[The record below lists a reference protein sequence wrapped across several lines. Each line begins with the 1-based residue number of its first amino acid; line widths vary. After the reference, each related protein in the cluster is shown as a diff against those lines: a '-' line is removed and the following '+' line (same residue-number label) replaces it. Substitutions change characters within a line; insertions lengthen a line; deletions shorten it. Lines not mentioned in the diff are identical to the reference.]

1 MADTTT
7 TTYNL
12 TKPEVGASADTWGT
26 KLNANLDTI
35 DNLLDGTTAIAPNL
49 TEGSWSVGGT
59 AITSTAAELNILDG
73 VTATATEI
81 SILDGDTTA
90 TATTVADAD
99 RVVMNDGGTMV
110 QVAMT
115 DLATY
120 FGGGITSMTTLTA
133 VGALDTGSIT
143 SGFGAIDNG
152 SSNITTTGTISFG
165 TLTDAT
171 TSVTS
176 IKDEDDMSSDDA
188 SALATQQSIKAYV
201 DDKSITQTSGSAP
214 YYGAR
219 AWVNFE
225 GSASGATIRGSQN
238 VASVTRNAAGDYTVT
253 LTTAMADTNYAVLV
267 NAMAS
272 DGTGGVRF
280 HGGYPSSTTEIN
292 VYATSDARAGS
303 DLSMWNVVIFG

>member
-7 TTYNL
+7 TTYSL
-12 TKPEVGASADTWGT
+12 TKPEVGASADSWGT
-26 KLNANLDTI
+26 KLNSNFDSI
-35 DNLLDGTTAIAPNL
+35 DDLLDGTTAIAPNL

-59 AITSTAAELNILDG
+59 AIASTAAELNILSG
-73 VTATATEI
+73 VTATSAELNL
-81 SILDGDTTA
+81 LDGATTA
-90 TATTVADAD
+90 TATTIADGD
-99 RVVMNDGGTMV
+99 RVIVNDAGTMK

-120 FGGGITSMTTLTA
+120 FTGDITT
-133 VGALDTGSIT
+133 VGALDSGSIT
-143 SGFGAIDNG
+143 SNFGAINNG

-176 IKDEDDMSSDDA
+176 IKDEDDMASDDA

-238 VASVTRNAAGDYTVT
+238 VASVTRNAAGNYTVT
-253 LTTAMADTNYAVLV
+253 LTTAMPDTNYAVLV
-267 NAMAS
+267 NVMQNDLLS
-272 DGTGGVRF
+272 GVRF

-292 VYATSDARAGS
+292 VYATNDARAGV
-303 DLSMWNVVIFG
+303 DYPMWNVVIFG

>member
-7 TTYNL
+7 TTYSL
-12 TKPEVGASADTWGT
+12 TKPEVGASADSWGT

-59 AITSTAAELNILDG
+59 AIASTAAELNILSG
-73 VTATATEI
+73 VTATSAELNL
-81 SILDGDTTA
+81 LDGATTA
-90 TATTVADAD
+90 TSTTIADGD
-99 RVVMNDGGTMV
+99 RVILNDAGTMV

-120 FGGGITSMTTLTA
+120 FTGDITT
-133 VGALDTGSIT
+133 VGALDSGSIT

-176 IKDEDDMSSDDA
+176 IKDEDDMASDDA

-238 VASVTRNAAGDYTVT
+238 VASVTRNAAGNYTVT
-253 LTTAMADTNYAVLV
+253 LTTAMSDTNYAVLV

-280 HGGYPSSTTEIN
+280 HGGYPSSTTEVN
-292 VYATSDARAGS
+292 VYATSDARDGS

>member
-7 TTYNL
+7 TTYSL
-12 TKPEVGASADTWGT
+12 TKPEVGASADSWGA
-26 KLNANLDTI
+26 KLNGNFDSI

-59 AITSTAAELNILDG
+59 AIASTAAELNILSG
-73 VTATATEI
+73 VTATSAELNL
-81 SILDGDTTA
+81 LDGATTA
-90 TATTVADAD
+90 TSTTIADGD
-99 RVVMNDGGTMV
+99 RVIVNDAGTMK

-120 FGGGITSMTTLTA
+120 FTGDITT
-133 VGALDTGSIT
+133 VGALDSGSIT

-152 SSNITTTGTISFG
+152 SSNITTTGTVSFG

-238 VASVTRNAAGDYTVT
+238 VASVTRNGAGRYTVT
-253 LTTAMADTNYAVLV
+253 LTTAMSDTNYAVLV
-267 NAMAS
+267 NAMQNDLLS
-272 DGTGGVRF
+272 GVRF

-292 VYATSDARAGS
+292 VYATNDARAGV
-303 DLSMWNVVIFG
+303 DYPMWNVVIFG

>member
-1 MADTTT
+1 LSGVTATTAE
-7 TTYNL
+7 L
-12 TKPEVGASADTWGT
+12 
-26 KLNANLDTI
+26 
-35 DNLLDGTTAIAPNL
+35 NLLDGA
-49 TEGSWSVGGT
+49 
-59 AITSTAAELNILDG
+59 
-73 VTATATEI
+73 
-81 SILDGDTTA
+81 TTA
-90 TATTVADAD
+90 TSTTIADGD
-99 RVVMNDGGTMV
+99 RVIVNDAGTMV

-120 FGGGITSMTTLTA
+120 FTGDVTA
-133 VGALDTGSIT
+133 VGALDAGSIT

-176 IKDEDDMSSDDA
+176 IKDEDDMASDDA

-238 VASVTRNAAGDYTVT
+238 VASVTRNAAGNYTVT
-253 LTTAMADTNYAVLV
+253 LTTAMADTNYAVVV
-267 NAMAS
+267 NAIAS
-272 DGTGGVRF
+272 DNTGGVRF
-280 HGGYPSSTTEIN
+280 HGGYPSSTTEVN
-292 VYATSDARAGS
+292 VYATSDARDGS
-303 DLSMWNVVIFG
+303 DLTMWNVVIFG

>member
-7 TTYNL
+7 TTYSL
-12 TKPEVGASADTWGT
+12 TKPEVGASADSWGT
-26 KLNANLDTI
+26 KLKANLDTI

-59 AITSTAAELNILDG
+59 AIASTAAELNILSG
-73 VTATATEI
+73 VTATSAEL
-81 SILDGDTTA
+81 SLLDGDTTA
-90 TATTVADAD
+90 TSTTIADGD
-99 RVVMNDGGTMV
+99 RVIVNDGGTMV
-110 QVAMT
+110 QVAVT

-120 FGGGITSMTTLTA
+120 FTGDITT
-133 VGALDTGSIT
+133 VGALDSGSIT
-143 SGFGAIDNG
+143 SNFGAIDNG

-238 VASVTRNAAGDYTVT
+238 VASVTRNAAGNYTVT
-253 LTTAMADTNYAVLV
+253 LTTAMPDTNYAVVV
-267 NAMAS
+267 NAMSS
-272 DGTGGVRF
+272 DNTSGVRF
-280 HGGYPSSTTEIN
+280 HGGYPSSTTEVN
-292 VYATSDARAGS
+292 VYATSDARDGS
-303 DLSMWNVVIFG
+303 DLAMWNVVIFG

>member
-7 TTYNL
+7 TTYSL

-35 DNLLDGTTAIAPNL
+35 DDLLDGTTAIAPNL
-49 TEGSWSVGGT
+49 TEGSWEVGGT
-59 AITSTAAELNILDG
+59 AITTTAAELNTLDG
-73 VTATATEI
+73 VTATTAELN
-81 SILDGDTTA
+81 ILDGDTTA

-99 RVVMNDGGTMV
+99 RVVMNDAGTMK
-110 QVAMT
+110 QVAVT

-120 FGGGITSMTTLTA
+120 FTGDITS
-133 VGALDTGSIT
+133 VGALGSGSIT

-152 SSNITTTGTISFG
+152 SSNITTTGTVSFG

-171 TSVTS
+171 ISVTS

-238 VASVTRNAAGDYTVT
+238 VASVTRNAAGNYTVT
-253 LTTAMADTNYAVLV
+253 LTTAMPDANYAVVV
-267 NAMAS
+267 NAMSS
-272 DGTGGVRF
+272 DNTAGVRF
-280 HGGYPSSTTEIN
+280 HGGYPSSTTEVN
-292 VYATSDARAGS
+292 VYATSDNRSGG
-303 DLSMWNVVIFG
+303 DYPMWNVVIFG

>member
-7 TTYNL
+7 TTYSL

-59 AITSTAAELNILDG
+59 AIASTAAELNILSG
-73 VTATATEI
+73 VTATTAELNL
-81 SILDGDTTA
+81 LDGATTA
-90 TATTVADAD
+90 TSTTIADGD
-99 RVVMNDGGTMV
+99 RVIVNDAGTMV

-120 FGGGITSMTTLTA
+120 FTGDITS
-133 VGALDTGSIT
+133 VGVLDSGSIT

-176 IKDEDDMSSDDA
+176 IKDEDDMASDDA

-238 VASVTRNAAGDYTVT
+238 VASVTRNAAGNYTVT
-253 LTTAMADTNYAVLV
+253 LTTAMADTNYAVVV

-272 DGTGGVRF
+272 DNTGGVRF
-280 HGGYPSSTTEIN
+280 HGGYPSSTTEVN
-292 VYATSDARAGS
+292 VYATSDARDGS
-303 DLSMWNVVIFG
+303 DLTMWNVVIFG

>member
-7 TTYNL
+7 TTYSL

-59 AITSTAAELNILDG
+59 AIASTAAELNILSG
-73 VTATATEI
+73 VTATSAELNL
-81 SILDGDTTA
+81 LDGATTA
-90 TATTVADAD
+90 TSTTIADGD
-99 RVVMNDGGTMV
+99 RVIVNDAGTMK

-120 FGGGITSMTTLTA
+120 FTGDITT
-133 VGALDTGSIT
+133 VGALDSGSIT

-176 IKDEDDMSSDDA
+176 IKDEDDMASDDA

-238 VASVTRNAAGDYTVT
+238 VASVTRNAAGNYTVT
-253 LTTAMADTNYAVLV
+253 LTTAMADTNYAVVV

-272 DGTGGVRF
+272 DGTSGVRF
-280 HGGYPSSTTEIN
+280 HGGYPSSTTEVN
-292 VYATSDARAGS
+292 VYATSDARDGS

>member
-7 TTYNL
+7 TTYSL
-12 TKPEVGASADTWGT
+12 TKPEVGASADSWGA
-26 KLNANLDTI
+26 KLNSNFDSI

-59 AITSTAAELNILDG
+59 AIASTAAELNILSG
-73 VTATATEI
+73 VTATSAELNL
-81 SILDGDTTA
+81 LDGATTA
-90 TATTVADAD
+90 TSTTIADGD
-99 RVVMNDGGTMV
+99 RVIVNDAGTMV

-120 FGGGITSMTTLTA
+120 FTGDITT

-152 SSNITTTGTISFG
+152 SSNITTTGTVSFG

-176 IKDEDDMSSDDA
+176 IKDEDDMASDDA

-238 VASVTRNAAGDYTVT
+238 VASVTRNAAGNYTVT

-267 NAMAS
+267 NVMKNDAL
-272 DGTGGVRF
+272 DGVRF
-280 HGGYPSSTTEIN
+280 NGGYPSSTTEIN
-292 VYATSDARAGS
+292 VYATNDARAGV
-303 DLSMWNVVIFG
+303 DMPMWNVVIFG

>member
-7 TTYNL
+7 TTYSL
-12 TKPEVGASADTWGT
+12 TKPEVGASADSWGT
-26 KLNANLDTI
+26 KLNSNFDSI
-35 DNLLDGTTAIAPNL
+35 DDLLDGTTAIAPNL

-59 AITSTAAELNILDG
+59 AIASTAAELNILSG
-73 VTATATEI
+73 VTATSAELNL
-81 SILDGDTTA
+81 LDGATTA
-90 TATTVADAD
+90 TATTIADGD
-99 RVVMNDGGTMV
+99 RVIVNDAGTMK

-120 FGGGITSMTTLTA
+120 FTGDITS
-133 VGALDTGSIT
+133 VGALDAGSIT
-143 SGFGAIDNG
+143 SGFGAIENG

-176 IKDEDDMSSDDA
+176 IKDEDDMASDDA

-238 VASVTRNAAGDYTVT
+238 VASVTRNAAGNYTVT
-253 LTTAMADTNYAVLV
+253 LTTAMSDTNYAVLV
-267 NAMAS
+267 NVMQNDLLS
-272 DGTGGVRF
+272 GVRF

-292 VYATSDARAGS
+292 VYATNDARAGG
-303 DLSMWNVVIFG
+303 DYPMWNVVIFG

>member
-7 TTYNL
+7 TTYSL
-12 TKPEVGASADTWGT
+12 TKPEVGASADSWGT
-26 KLNANLDTI
+26 KLNGNFDSI

-59 AITSTAAELNILDG
+59 AIASTAAELNILSG
-73 VTATATEI
+73 VTATSTELNL
-81 SILDGDTTA
+81 LDGATTA
-90 TATTVADAD
+90 TSTTIADGD
-99 RVVMNDGGTMV
+99 RVIVNDAGTMK

-120 FGGGITSMTTLTA
+120 FTGDITT
-133 VGALDTGSIT
+133 VGALDSGSIT

-152 SSNITTTGTISFG
+152 SSNITTTGTVSFG

-238 VASVTRNAAGDYTVT
+238 VASVTRNGAGRYTVT
-253 LTTAMADTNYAVLV
+253 LTTAMSDTNYAVLV
-267 NAMAS
+267 NAMQNDLLS
-272 DGTGGVRF
+272 GVRF

-292 VYATSDARAGS
+292 VYATNDARAGV
-303 DLSMWNVVIFG
+303 DYPMWNVVIFG

>member
-110 QVAMT
+110 QVAVT

-120 FGGGITSMTTLTA
+120 FTGDITT
-133 VGALDTGSIT
+133 VGALGSGSIT

-225 GSASGATIRGSQN
+225 GSSSGATIRGSQN

-253 LTTAMADTNYAVLV
+253 LTTAMPDTNYAVVV

-272 DGTGGVRF
+272 DGTDGVRF
-280 HGGYPSSTTEIN
+280 HGGYPSSTTEVN
-292 VYATSDARAGS
+292 VYATSDNRSGG
-303 DLSMWNVVIFG
+303 DYPMWNVVIFG

>member
-7 TTYNL
+7 TTYSL
-12 TKPEVGASADTWGT
+12 TKPEVGASADSWGT
-26 KLNANLDTI
+26 KLNSNFDSI
-35 DNLLDGTTAIAPNL
+35 DDLLDGTTAIAPNL

-59 AITSTAAELNILDG
+59 AIASTAAELNILSG
-73 VTATATEI
+73 VTATSTELNL
-81 SILDGDTTA
+81 LDGATTA
-90 TATTVADAD
+90 TSTTIADAD
-99 RVVMNDGGTMV
+99 RVIVNDAGTMV

-120 FGGGITSMTTLTA
+120 FTGDITT
-133 VGALDTGSIT
+133 VGALDSGSIT
-143 SGFGAIDNG
+143 SNFGAINNG

-176 IKDEDDMSSDDA
+176 IKDEDDMASDDA

-238 VASVTRNAAGDYTVT
+238 VASVTRNAAGNYTVT
-253 LTTAMADTNYAVLV
+253 LTTAMSDTNYAVLV
-267 NAMAS
+267 NVMQNDLLS
-272 DGTGGVRF
+272 GVRF

-292 VYATSDARAGS
+292 VYATNDARAGV
-303 DLSMWNVVIFG
+303 DYPMWNVVIFG

>member
-7 TTYNL
+7 TTYSL
-12 TKPEVGASADTWGT
+12 TKPEVGASADSWGT
-26 KLNANLDTI
+26 KLNSNFDSI
-35 DNLLDGTTAIAPNL
+35 DDLLDGTTAIAPNL

-59 AITSTAAELNILDG
+59 AIASTAAELNILSG
-73 VTATATEI
+73 VTATSAELNL
-81 SILDGDTTA
+81 LDGATTA
-90 TATTVADAD
+90 TATTIADGD
-99 RVVMNDGGTMV
+99 RVIVNDAGTMK

-120 FGGGITSMTTLTA
+120 FTGDITT
-133 VGALDTGSIT
+133 VGALDSGSIT
-143 SGFGAIDNG
+143 SNFGAINNG
-152 SSNITTTGTISFG
+152 SSNITTTGTVSFG

-176 IKDEDDMSSDDA
+176 IKDEDDMASDDA

-238 VASVTRNAAGDYTVT
+238 VASVTRNAAGNYTVT
-253 LTTAMADTNYAVLV
+253 LTTAMSDTNYAVLV
-267 NAMAS
+267 NVMQNDLLS
-272 DGTGGVRF
+272 GVRF

-292 VYATSDARAGS
+292 VYATNDARAGV
-303 DLSMWNVVIFG
+303 DYPMWNVVIFG

>member
-7 TTYNL
+7 TTYSL

-59 AITSTAAELNILDG
+59 AIASTAAELNILSG
-73 VTATATEI
+73 VTATSAELNL
-81 SILDGDTTA
+81 LDGATTA
-90 TATTVADAD
+90 TSTTIADGD
-99 RVVMNDGGTMV
+99 RVIVNDAGTMK

-120 FGGGITSMTTLTA
+120 FTGDITT
-133 VGALDTGSIT
+133 VGALDSGSIT

-176 IKDEDDMSSDDA
+176 IKDEDDMVSDDA

-201 DDKSITQTSGSAP
+201 DGKSITQTSGSAP

-238 VASVTRNAAGDYTVT
+238 VASVTRNAAGNYTVT
-253 LTTAMADTNYAVLV
+253 LTTAMPDTNYAVVV
-267 NAMAS
+267 NAMAA
-272 DGTGGVRF
+272 DNTGGVRF
-280 HGGYPSSTTEIN
+280 HGGYPSSTTEVN
-292 VYATSDARAGS
+292 AYATSDARSGG
-303 DLSMWNVVIFG
+303 DYPMWNVVIFG

>member
-73 VTATATEI
+73 VTATAAEI

-90 TATTVADAD
+90 TAITVADAD

-110 QVAMT
+110 QVAVT

-120 FGGGITSMTTLTA
+120 FTGDITT
-133 VGALDTGSIT
+133 VGALGSGSIT

-176 IKDEDDMSSDDA
+176 IKDEDDMASDDA

-253 LTTAMADTNYAVLV
+253 LTTAMPDTNYAVVV
-267 NAMAS
+267 NAMSA
-272 DGTGGVRF
+272 DNTGGVRF
-280 HGGYPSSTTEIN
+280 HGGYPSSTTEVN
-292 VYATSDARAGS
+292 VYATSDNRSGG
-303 DLSMWNVVIFG
+303 DYPMWNVVIFG

>member
-7 TTYNL
+7 TTYSL

-35 DNLLDGTTAIAPNL
+35 DDLLDGTTAIAPNL

-59 AITSTAAELNILDG
+59 AIASTAAELNILSG
-73 VTATATEI
+73 LNVTAAER
-81 SILDGDTTA
+81 SLLDGDTTA
-90 TATTVADAD
+90 TSTTIADGD
-99 RVVMNDGGTMV
+99 RVIVNDAGTMV

-120 FGGGITSMTTLTA
+120 FTGDITT
-133 VGALDTGSIT
+133 VGALDSGSIT

-176 IKDEDDMSSDDA
+176 IKDEDDMASDDA

-238 VASVTRNAAGDYTVT
+238 VASVTRNAAGNYTVT
-253 LTTAMADTNYAVLV
+253 LTTAMADTNYAVVV

-280 HGGYPSSTTEIN
+280 HGGYPSSTTEVN
-292 VYATSDARAGS
+292 VYATSDARDGS
-303 DLSMWNVVIFG
+303 DLAMWNVVIFG

>member
-7 TTYNL
+7 TTYSS

-59 AITSTAAELNILDG
+59 AIASTAAELNILSG
-73 VTATATEI
+73 VTATTAELNL
-81 SILDGDTTA
+81 LDGATTA
-90 TATTVADAD
+90 TSTTIADGD
-99 RVVMNDGGTMV
+99 RVIVNDAGTMV

-120 FGGGITSMTTLTA
+120 FTGDVTA
-133 VGALDTGSIT
+133 VGALDAGSIT

-176 IKDEDDMSSDDA
+176 IKDEDDMASDDA

-238 VASVTRNAAGDYTVT
+238 VASVTRNAAGNYTVT
-253 LTTAMADTNYAVLV
+253 LTTAMADTNYAVVV
-267 NAMAS
+267 NAIAS
-272 DGTGGVRF
+272 DNTGGVRF
-280 HGGYPSSTTEIN
+280 HGGYPSSTTEVN
-292 VYATSDARAGS
+292 VYATSDARDGS
-303 DLSMWNVVIFG
+303 DLTMWNVVIFG

>member
-73 VTATATEI
+73 VTATAAEI

-110 QVAMT
+110 QVAVT

-120 FGGGITSMTTLTA
+120 FTGDITT
-133 VGALDTGSIT
+133 VGALDSGSIT

-225 GSASGATIRGSQN
+225 GSSSGATIRGSQN
-238 VASVTRNAAGDYTVT
+238 VTSVTRNAAGNYTVT
-253 LTTAMADTNYAVLV
+253 LTTAMPDTNYAVVV
-267 NAMAS
+267 NAMSA
-272 DGTGGVRF
+272 DNTGGVRF
-280 HGGYPSSTTEIN
+280 HGGYPSSTTEVN
-292 VYATSDARAGS
+292 VYATADNRSGGDYP
-303 DLSMWNVVIFG
+303 MWNVVIFG

>member
-7 TTYNL
+7 TTYSL

-59 AITSTAAELNILDG
+59 NITATAAELNTLDG
-73 VTATATEI
+73 VTATTAELN
-81 SILDGDTTA
+81 ILDGDTTA
-90 TATTVADAD
+90 TATTVVDAD

-110 QVAMT
+110 QVAVT

-120 FGGGITSMTTLTA
+120 FTGDITS
-133 VGALDTGSIT
+133 VGVLDSGSIT
-143 SGFGAIDNG
+143 SGFGAINNG
-152 SSNITTTGTISFG
+152 DSNITTTGTISFG

-176 IKDEDDMSSDDA
+176 IKDEDDMASDDA

-238 VASVTRNAAGDYTVT
+238 VASVTRNAAGNYTVT

-267 NAMAS
+267 NVMKNDALS
-272 DGTGGVRF
+272 GVRF
-280 HGGYPSSTTEIN
+280 NGGYPSSTTEIN
-292 VYATSDARAGS
+292 VYATNDARDGV
-303 DLSMWNVVIFG
+303 DMPMWNVVIFG

>member
-7 TTYNL
+7 TTYSL
-12 TKPEVGASADTWGT
+12 TKPEVGASADSWGT
-26 KLNANLDTI
+26 KLNSNFDSI
-35 DNLLDGTTAIAPNL
+35 DDLLDGTTAIAPNL

-59 AITSTAAELNILDG
+59 AIASTAAELNILSG
-73 VTATATEI
+73 VTATSAELNL
-81 SILDGDTTA
+81 LDGATTA
-90 TATTVADAD
+90 TATTIADGD
-99 RVVMNDGGTMV
+99 RVIVNDAGTMK

-120 FGGGITSMTTLTA
+120 FTGDITT
-133 VGALDTGSIT
+133 VGALDSGSIT

-176 IKDEDDMSSDDA
+176 IKDEDDMASDDA

-238 VASVTRNAAGDYTVT
+238 VASVTRNAAGNYTVT
-253 LTTAMADTNYAVLV
+253 LTTAMSDTNYAVLV
-267 NAMAS
+267 NVMQNDLLS
-272 DGTGGVRF
+272 GVRF

-292 VYATSDARAGS
+292 VYATNDARAGG
-303 DLSMWNVVIFG
+303 DYPMWNVVIFG

>member
-7 TTYNL
+7 TTYSL
-12 TKPEVGASADTWGT
+12 TKPEVGASADSWGT
-26 KLNANLDTI
+26 KLNSNFDSI
-35 DNLLDGTTAIAPNL
+35 DDLLDGTTAIAPNL

-59 AITSTAAELNILDG
+59 AIASTAAELNILSG
-73 VTATATEI
+73 VTATSAELNL
-81 SILDGDTTA
+81 LDGATTA
-90 TATTVADAD
+90 TATTIADGD
-99 RVVMNDGGTMV
+99 RVIVNDAGTMK

-120 FGGGITSMTTLTA
+120 FTGDITT
-133 VGALDTGSIT
+133 VGALDSGSIT
-143 SGFGAIDNG
+143 SNFGAINNG
-152 SSNITTTGTISFG
+152 SSNITTTGTVSFG

-176 IKDEDDMSSDDA
+176 IKDEDDMASDDA

-238 VASVTRNAAGDYTVT
+238 VASVTRNAAGNYTVT
-253 LTTAMADTNYAVLV
+253 LTTAMPDTNYAVLV
-267 NAMAS
+267 NVMQNDLLS
-272 DGTGGVRF
+272 GVRF

-292 VYATSDARAGS
+292 VYATNDARAGV
-303 DLSMWNVVIFG
+303 DYPMWNVVIFG

>member
-7 TTYNL
+7 TTYSL

-49 TEGSWSVGGT
+49 TEGSWEVGGT
-59 AITSTAAELNILDG
+59 AVTATAAELNTLDG
-73 VTATATEI
+73 VTATTAELN
-81 SILDGDTTA
+81 ILDGDTTA
-90 TATTVADAD
+90 TATTVVDAD
-99 RVVMNDGGTMV
+99 RVIVNDAGTMV

-120 FGGGITSMTTLTA
+120 FTGDITS
-133 VGALDTGSIT
+133 VGALDSGSIT

-176 IKDEDDMSSDDA
+176 IKDEDDMASDDA

-238 VASVTRNAAGDYTVT
+238 VASVTRNAAGNYTVT
-253 LTTAMADTNYAVLV
+253 LTTAMADTNYAVVV
-267 NAMAS
+267 NAIAS
-272 DGTGGVRF
+272 DNTGGVRF
-280 HGGYPSSTTEIN
+280 HGGYPSSTTEVN
-292 VYATSDARAGS
+292 VYATSDARDGS
-303 DLSMWNVVIFG
+303 DLTMWNVVIFG

>member
-7 TTYNL
+7 TTYSL

-59 AITSTAAELNILDG
+59 AIASTAAELNILSG
-73 VTATATEI
+73 VTATTAELNL
-81 SILDGDTTA
+81 LDGATTA
-90 TATTVADAD
+90 TSTTIADGD
-99 RVVMNDGGTMV
+99 RVIVNDAGTMV

-120 FGGGITSMTTLTA
+120 FTGDITS
-133 VGALDTGSIT
+133 VGVLDSGSIT

-171 TSVTS
+171 TSVNS
-176 IKDEDDMSSDDA
+176 IKDEDDMASDDA

-238 VASVTRNAAGDYTVT
+238 VASVTRNAAGNYTVT
-253 LTTAMADTNYAVLV
+253 LTTAMADTNYAVVV

-272 DGTGGVRF
+272 DNTGGVRF
-280 HGGYPSSTTEIN
+280 HGGYPSSTTEVN
-292 VYATSDARAGS
+292 VYATSDARDGS
-303 DLSMWNVVIFG
+303 DLTMWNVVIFG

>member
-7 TTYNL
+7 TTYSL
-12 TKPEVGASADTWGT
+12 TKPEVGASADSWGT

-59 AITSTAAELNILDG
+59 AIASTAAELNILSGD
-73 VTATATEI
+73 TATSAKLNL
-81 SILDGDTTA
+81 LDGATTA
-90 TATTVADAD
+90 TTTTIADGD
-99 RVVMNDGGTMV
+99 RVIVNDAGTMK

-120 FGGGITSMTTLTA
+120 FTGDITT
-133 VGALDTGSIT
+133 VGALDSGSIT
-143 SGFGAIDNG
+143 SNFGAIDNG

-176 IKDEDDMSSDDA
+176 IKDEDDMASDDA

-238 VASVTRNAAGDYTVT
+238 VASVTRNAAGNYTVT
-253 LTTAMADTNYAVLV
+253 LTAAMPDTNYAVLV
-267 NAMAS
+267 NVMQNDLLS
-272 DGTGGVRF
+272 GVRF

-292 VYATSDARAGS
+292 VYATNDARAGV
-303 DLSMWNVVIFG
+303 DYPMWNVVIFG

>member
-7 TTYNL
+7 TTYSL

-59 AITSTAAELNILDG
+59 AIASTAAELNILSG
-73 VTATATEI
+73 INVTAAEL
-81 SILDGDTTA
+81 SLLDGDTTA
-90 TATTVADAD
+90 TSTTIADGD
-99 RVVMNDGGTMV
+99 RVIVNDAGTMV

-120 FGGGITSMTTLTA
+120 FTGDITS
-133 VGALDTGSIT
+133 VGVLDSGSIT

-176 IKDEDDMSSDDA
+176 IKDEDDMASDDA

-219 AWVNFE
+219 AWENFE

-238 VASVTRNAAGDYTVT
+238 VASVTRNAAGNYTVT
-253 LTTAMADTNYAVLV
+253 LTTAMADTNYAVVV

-272 DGTGGVRF
+272 DNTGGVRF
-280 HGGYPSSTTEIN
+280 HGGYPSSTTEVN
-292 VYATSDARAGS
+292 VYATSDARDGS
-303 DLSMWNVVIFG
+303 DLTMWNVVIFG

>member
-7 TTYNL
+7 TTYSL

-35 DNLLDGTTAIAPNL
+35 DDLLDGTTAIAPNL
-49 TEGSWSVGGT
+49 TEGSWEVGGT
-59 AITSTAAELNILDG
+59 AVTATAAELNTLDG
-73 VTATATEI
+73 VTATTAELN
-81 SILDGDTTA
+81 ILDGDTTA
-90 TATTVADAD
+90 TATTVVDAD
-99 RVVMNDGGTMV
+99 RVVMNDAGTMV
-110 QVAMT
+110 QVAVT

-120 FGGGITSMTTLTA
+120 FTGDITS
-133 VGALDTGSIT
+133 VGALGSGSIT

-171 TSVTS
+171 ISVTS
-176 IKDEDDMSSDDA
+176 IKDEDDMASDDA

-219 AWVNFE
+219 AWVNFQ

-238 VASVTRNAAGDYTVT
+238 VASVTRNAAGNYTVT
-253 LTTAMADTNYAVLV
+253 LTTAMPDTNYAVVV
-267 NAMAS
+267 NAMQS
-272 DGTGGVRF
+272 DSTVGVRF
-280 HGGYPSSTTEIN
+280 HGGYPSSTTEVN
-292 VYATSDARAGS
+292 VYATNDARAGV
-303 DLSMWNVVIFG
+303 DYPMWNVVIFG

>member
-7 TTYNL
+7 TTYSL

-35 DNLLDGTTAIAPNL
+35 DDLLDGTTAIAPNL

-59 AITSTAAELNILDG
+59 AIASTAAELNILSG
-73 VTATATEI
+73 VNVTAAEL
-81 SILDGDTTA
+81 SLLDGDTTA
-90 TATTVADAD
+90 TSTTIADGD
-99 RVVMNDGGTMV
+99 RVIVNDAGTMV

-120 FGGGITSMTTLTA
+120 FTGDITT
-133 VGALDTGSIT
+133 VGALDSGSIT

-176 IKDEDDMSSDDA
+176 IKDEDDMASDDA

-238 VASVTRNAAGDYTVT
+238 VASVTRNAAGNYTVT
-253 LTTAMADTNYAVLV
+253 LTTAMADTNYAVVV

-280 HGGYPSSTTEIN
+280 HGGYPSSTTEVN
-292 VYATSDARAGS
+292 VYATSDARDGS
-303 DLSMWNVVIFG
+303 DLAMWNVVIFG

>member
-7 TTYNL
+7 TTYSL

-49 TEGSWSVGGT
+49 TEGSWEVGGT
-59 AITSTAAELNILDG
+59 AVTATAAELNTLDG
-73 VTATATEI
+73 VTATTAELN
-81 SILDGDTTA
+81 ILDGDTTA
-90 TATTVADAD
+90 TATTVVDAD

-110 QVAMT
+110 QVAVT

-120 FGGGITSMTTLTA
+120 FTGDITS
-133 VGALDTGSIT
+133 VGVLDSGSIT

-152 SSNITTTGTISFG
+152 DSNITTTGTISFG

-176 IKDEDDMSSDDA
+176 IKDEDDMASDDA

-238 VASVTRNAAGDYTVT
+238 VASVTRNAAGNYTVT
-253 LTTAMADTNYAVLV
+253 LTTAMPDTNYAVVV
-267 NAMAS
+267 NAMSA
-272 DGTGGVRF
+272 DNTDGVRF
-280 HGGYPSSTTEIN
+280 HGGYPSSTTEVN
-292 VYATSDARAGS
+292 VYATNDERDGG
-303 DLSMWNVVIFG
+303 DFPMWNIVIFG

>member
-7 TTYNL
+7 TTYSL
-12 TKPEVGASADTWGT
+12 TKPEVGASADSWGT
-26 KLNANLDTI
+26 KLNSNFDSI
-35 DNLLDGTTAIAPNL
+35 DDLLDGTTAIAPNL

-59 AITSTAAELNILDG
+59 AIASTAAELNILSG
-73 VTATATEI
+73 VTATSAELNL
-81 SILDGDTTA
+81 LDGATTA
-90 TATTVADAD
+90 TATTIADGD
-99 RVVMNDGGTMV
+99 RVIVNDAGTMK

-120 FGGGITSMTTLTA
+120 FTGDITT
-133 VGALDTGSIT
+133 VGALDSGSIT

-152 SSNITTTGTISFG
+152 SSNITTTGTVSFG

-176 IKDEDDMSSDDA
+176 IKDEDDMASDDA

-238 VASVTRNAAGDYTVT
+238 VASVTRNAAGNYTVT
-253 LTTAMADTNYAVLV
+253 LTTAMPDTNYAVLV
-267 NAMAS
+267 NVMQNDLLS
-272 DGTGGVRF
+272 GVRF

-292 VYATSDARAGS
+292 VYATNDARAGV
-303 DLSMWNVVIFG
+303 DYPMWNVVIFG

>member
-7 TTYNL
+7 TTYSL

-35 DNLLDGTTAIAPNL
+35 DDLLDGTTAIAPNL

-59 AITSTAAELNILDG
+59 AVSATADELNILDG
-73 VTATATEI
+73 VTATATELN
-81 SILDGDTTA
+81 ILDGDTTA
-90 TATTVADAD
+90 TATTVVDAD

-110 QVAMT
+110 QVAVT

-120 FGGGITSMTTLTA
+120 FTGDITT
-133 VGALDTGSIT
+133 VGALDSGSIT

-152 SSNITTTGTISFG
+152 DSNITTTGTISFG

-176 IKDEDDMSSDDA
+176 IKDEDDMASDDA

-201 DDKSITQTSGSAP
+201 DDKSITRTSGSAP

-238 VASVTRNAAGDYTVT
+238 VESVTRNAAGNYTVT
-253 LTTAMADTNYAVLV
+253 LTTAMPDTNYAVVV
-267 NAMAS
+267 NAMSS
-272 DGTGGVRF
+272 DNTSGVRF
-280 HGGYPSSTTEIN
+280 HGGYPSSTTEVN
-292 VYATSDARAGS
+292 VYATSDARDGS
-303 DLSMWNVVIFG
+303 DLAMWNVVIFG

>member
-73 VTATATEI
+73 VTATAAEI

-90 TATTVADAD
+90 TAITVADAD

-120 FGGGITSMTTLTA
+120 FTGDITT
-133 VGALDTGSIT
+133 VGALDSGSIT
-143 SGFGAIDNG
+143 SNFGAINNG

-176 IKDEDDMSSDDA
+176 IKDEDDMASDDA

-238 VASVTRNAAGDYTVT
+238 VASVTRNAAGNYTVT
-253 LTTAMADTNYAVLV
+253 LTTAMADTNYAVVV

-280 HGGYPSSTTEIN
+280 HGGYPSSTTEVN
-292 VYATSDARAGS
+292 VYATSDARDGG
-303 DLSMWNVVIFG
+303 DYPMWNVVIFG

>member
-7 TTYNL
+7 TTYSL

-35 DNLLDGTTAIAPNL
+35 DDLLDGTTAIAPNL
-49 TEGSWSVGGT
+49 TEGSWKVGGT
-59 AITSTAAELNILDG
+59 AVTATAAELNTLDG
-73 VTATATEI
+73 VTATTAELN
-81 SILDGDTTA
+81 ILDGDTTA
-90 TATTVADAD
+90 TATTVVDAD
-99 RVVMNDGGTMV
+99 RVVMNDAGTMK
-110 QVAMT
+110 QVAVT

-120 FGGGITSMTTLTA
+120 FTGDITS
-133 VGALDTGSIT
+133 VGALGSGSIT

-176 IKDEDDMSSDDA
+176 IKDEDDMASDDA

-238 VASVTRNAAGDYTVT
+238 VASVTRNAAGNYTVT
-253 LTTAMADTNYAVLV
+253 LTTAMPDTNYAVVV
-267 NAMAS
+267 NAMSADS
-272 DGTGGVRF
+272 TSGVRF
-280 HGGYPSSTTEIN
+280 HGGYPSSTTEVN
-292 VYATSDARAGS
+292 VYATSDNRSGG
-303 DLSMWNVVIFG
+303 DYPMWNVVIFR

>member
-7 TTYNL
+7 TTYGL
-12 TKPEVGASADTWGT
+12 TKPENGASADTWGT
-26 KLNANLDTI
+26 KLNNNFDSI
-35 DNLLDGTTAIAPNL
+35 DDLLDGTTAIAPNL
-49 TEGSWSVGGT
+49 TEGSWQVGGT
-59 AITSTAAELNILDG
+59 AISATADELNILND
-73 VTATATEI
+73 VTATTDEI
-81 SILDGDTTA
+81 NILSGDTTA

-110 QVAMT
+110 QVAVT

-120 FGGGITSMTTLTA
+120 FTGDITT
-133 VGALDTGSIT
+133 VGALDSGSIT

-253 LTTAMADTNYAVLV
+253 LTTAMPDTNYAVAV
-267 NAMAS
+267 NVMQN
-272 DGTGGVRF
+272 DNTGGVRF
-280 HGGYPSSTTEIN
+280 HGGYPSSTTEVN
-292 VYATSDARAGS
+292 VYATSDARSGG
-303 DLSMWNVVIFG
+303 DYPMWNVVIFG

>member
-7 TTYNL
+7 TTYSL

-35 DNLLDGTTAIAPNL
+35 DDLLDGTTAIAPNL

-59 AITSTAAELNILDG
+59 AVSATADELNILDG
-73 VTATATEI
+73 VTATATELN
-81 SILDGDTTA
+81 ILDGDTTA
-90 TATTVADAD
+90 TATTVVDAD

-110 QVAMT
+110 QVAVT

-120 FGGGITSMTTLTA
+120 FTGDITT
-133 VGALDTGSIT
+133 VGALDSGSIT

-152 SSNITTTGTISFG
+152 DSNITTTGTISFG

-176 IKDEDDMSSDDA
+176 IKDEDDMVSDDA

-225 GSASGATIRGSQN
+225 GSSSGATIRGSQN
-238 VASVTRNAAGDYTVT
+238 VASVTRNGAGNYTVT
-253 LTTAMADTNYAVLV
+253 LTTAMPDTNYAVLV
-267 NAMAS
+267 NVMQNDLVS
-272 DGTGGVRF
+272 GVRF
-280 HGGYPSSTTEIN
+280 HGGYPSSTTEVN
-292 VYATSDARAGS
+292 VYATSDNRSGG
-303 DLSMWNVVIFG
+303 DFPMWNVVIFG